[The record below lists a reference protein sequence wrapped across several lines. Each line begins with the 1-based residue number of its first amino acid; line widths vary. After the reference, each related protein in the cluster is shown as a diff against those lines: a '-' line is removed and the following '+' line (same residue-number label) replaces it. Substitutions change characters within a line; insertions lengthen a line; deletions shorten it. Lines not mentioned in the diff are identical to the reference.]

1 MELSDLA
8 LAALIN
14 IFFTS
19 VVSDRSTAAVAAA
32 AGMSL

>member
-14 IFFTS
+14 IFFNPL
-19 VVSDRSTAAVAAA
+19 VQIAAQQQ
-32 AGMSL
+32 